1 MSTTGLMRVSSIAR
15 HMLSNMSREPTDKP
29 DIVVNT
35 VEMTV
40 EQAAQHIIDKLL
52 PLK

>member
-1 MSTTGLMRVSSIAR
+1 MADAES
-15 HMLSNMSREPTDKP
+15 P

-35 VEMTV
+35 VEMSV